1 MLSGMEAAR
10 QRPARQPK
18 QISIQ
23 NGADPLFLNGV
34 DLNPVGN
41 SFTPDFISAF
51 LKQGASLARSRPR
64 LRQIFPNSRTSDNR
78 VTTSGVRGVFSAR
91 RAVPTE
97 RICTDLDRT
106 ELD

>member
-1 MLSGMEAAR
+1 MGQGKTCPSMLSGMEAAR

-51 LKQGASLARSRPR
+51 LSKVPVSLDPGPGYVKYF
-64 LRQIFPNSRTSDNR
+64 QIRAR
-78 VTTSGVRGVFSAR
+78 VTT
-91 RAVPTE
+91 E
-97 RICTDLDRT
+97 
-106 ELD
+106 